1 MKTGTDLLKLFYQE
15 NERWS
20 FAFENMVQLSRL
32 KTFHDS
38 KKFIESFDSSQNN
51 ELNKEVKHRVFVERS
66 IFSSFNVF
74 ALNSYEEKR
83 LNQIEFDILDNYYK
97 FFLKKSYKNVNNIN
111 SILNVTNQNSEN
123 EMKLH
128 TSPSY
133 TNTSKSRGIP
143 FQIIYIRTDPDVCY
157 DRLKKRDRSSEVTI
171 SLDYLRNIHIKY
183 EKWVDSLKEN
193 DQTNLKIIN
202 GNLSKEMVLAQV
214 DEIIN
219 E

>member
-32 KTFHDS
+32 KTFYDS
-38 KKFIESFDSSQNN
+38 KKFIESFDNSQNN
-51 ELNKEVKHRVFVERS
+51 ELNKEIKHRVFLERS

-83 LNQIEFDILDNYYK
+83 LNQIEFDILDKYYK
-97 FFLKKSYKNVNNIN
+97 FFIKKSYKNVNNIN
-111 SILNVTNQNSEN
+111 SILNVNNQNCEN
-123 EMKLH
+123 ELKFAS
-128 TSPSY
+128 SPLCK
-133 TNTSKSRGIP
+133 TSKSKSIP

-157 DRLKKRDRSSEVTI
+157 ERLKKRDRESEVTI
-171 SLDYLRNIHIKY
+171 SLDYLRSIHLKY
-183 EKWVDSLKEN
+183 EKWVNGLKEN
-193 DQTNLKIIN
+193 NQTNIIIIN

-214 DEIIN
+214 DQLISD
-219 E
+219 